1 MSQGTR
7 STSAISSLSGRIE
20 GPQEKGSRVTQGER
34 IGVLGGTFDP
44 PHNGHLALAEAVRAA
59 LSLTQLLFMPA
70 AEPPHKRGQ
79 PKTPAAERADMV
91 QRALSGRPGLHLARL
106 DLERPGPHYSLDTI
120 RLLRAAQP
128 DAALWFVMGADSL
141 RDLPDWR
148 RPQELIMLCRLA
160 VVPRPGV
167 TVWPEMHA
175 ALLPGLAERVD
186 MIECGPFAMASREIA
201 ALLRAGGDAS
211 ELLPPAVLDFIAER
225 GLYRA
230 C

>member
-1 MSQGTR
+1 M
-7 STSAISSLSGRIE
+7 
-20 GPQEKGSRVTQGER
+20 TQGER

-70 AEPPHKRGQ
+70 ADPPHKRGQ
-79 PKTPAAERADMV
+79 PKTPAAERVAML
-91 QRALSGRPGLHLARL
+91 QCALAGRRGLQLSRL
-106 DLERPGPHYSLDTI
+106 DIDRPGPHYSLDSL
-120 RLLRAAQP
+120 RLLRAAHP

-141 RDLPDWR
+141 RDLPDWH
-148 RPQELIMLCRLA
+148 RPQELIALCRLA

-167 TVWPEMHA
+167 TVRPDMHA
-175 ALLPGLAERVD
+175 ALLPGLAQRVD
-186 MIECGPFAMASREIA
+186 MIDCGPFVMASREIA
-201 ALLRAGGDAS
+201 VQLRAGGDAS
-211 ELLPPAVLDFIAER
+211 DLLPPAVLDFIAEH